1 MDDVRSETMAL
12 DDKDI
17 ENIANRLIDAEKKVC
32 PIEPISEKF
41 PGLSYDD
48 AYTIQLRTID
58 KKVKSGAA
66 IVGRKIGLT
75 SKAMQELIGI
85 NEPDFGIIVDNKV
98 FREGEPIP
106 ADSMIVPRIEAEIGF
121 ILKDDLRGPGVTV
134 ANVLAATAGVLPLLE
149 VKDSRIKN
157 LKPTI
162 QDAIADNA
170 TSGVV
175 ILGGKLTPL
184 TADIDLRLIGMVFE
198 KNGKV
203 VSTGAGAE
211 VLGNPAEPVA
221 WLANKLACYDITLKK
236 GEFIMSGGIT
246 KAEKVTAGSSFK
258 ATFDRLG
265 SVTACFV

>member
-1 MDDVRSETMAL
+1 MAL
-12 DDKDI
+12 TDKII
-17 ENIANRLIDAEKKVC
+17 EEIADQLMEAENNRC
-32 PIEPISEKF
+32 PMKPISERF

-48 AYTIQLRTID
+48 AYAIQLRTID
-58 KKVKSGAA
+58 KKVKSGAVV
-66 IVGRKIGLT
+66 VGRKIGLT
-75 SKAMQELIGI
+75 SKAMQNLIGI
-85 NEPDFGIIVDNKV
+85 DEPDFGIIVDNKV
-98 FREGEPIP
+98 FREGEPISTN
-106 ADSMIVPRIEAEIGF
+106 SMIVPRIEAEIGF

-134 ANVLAATAGVLPLLE
+134 TNVLATTAGVMPVLE
-149 VKDSRIKN
+149 VNDSRINN

-184 TADIDLRLIGMVFE
+184 TPDIDLRLVGMVFE
-198 KNGKV
+198 KNGKI

-221 WLANKLACYDITLKK
+221 WLANKLAHYNITLKK

-246 KAEKVTAGSSFK
+246 RAEEVSPGSSFR
-258 ATFDRLG
+258 ATFDRFG
-265 SVTACFV
+265 FVSTYFV